1 MKTIRIIIILFL
13 VTFYSKNVFAVSLS
27 EALLQAYKNNPE
39 LNAER
44 ENIEV
49 SKQDLKIS
57 KSEFFPSVTL
67 SGSKSQEDTDKLT
80 NQSGGDATITDVNTK
95 TQSITIEQKLFQGFG
110 GIADLEKNKIGLVL
124 AEAKLLKTEQTI
136 LLKAIEA
143 YTGLI
148 LAKEKLDI
156 NQRNV
161 NLLERQVETD
171 QARLEKGKITI
182 ADLAQSESSLAGAQ
196 SKFIEAKNEE
206 MTAKLTYE
214 KVIGPITDINVLNKN
229 LNINFEIPNSL
240 NKAIEISKKN
250 NPDLIIVKLEYE
262 QSEKDVKIAKSD
274 LSPSATLSLESSKT
288 DDLSSTYDERDKET
302 ITATI
307 SWSIFQGGKNTASL
321 NRSKSLKNRKKLL
334 FDNALKTNDANVAS
348 AWSNL
353 QSSKSLLDSVRS
365 QVKAAE
371 IANEG
376 ITVEYESGLGRST
389 LDVIQSSSIL
399 LNSEINLA
407 NFERNYFLAQFKL
420 LQAVGLLNNNH
431 LKLQ

>member
-156 NQRNV
+156 NRRNV

-171 QARLEKGKITI
+171 QARLEKGKITV

-196 SKFIEAKNEE
+196 AKFIEAKNEE

-214 KVIGPITDINVLNKN
+214 KVIGPITDINALNKN

-321 NRSKSLKNRKKLL
+321 NRSKNLKNRKKLL

-348 AWSNL
+348 AWSIF

-389 LDVIQSSSIL
+389 LDVIQSNSIL

-420 LQAVGLLNNNH
+420 LQAVGLLNNSY